1 MKEKCEVKLLPKAK
15 EDFLHHID
23 FIAEDKPLAAEKMAN
38 RFEKAFE
45 TLSENPQAGRQP
57 REERL
62 RLLGYRYL
70 IIGSYLVFYRIQE
83 NKIFIYRIFHGAQ
96 DYLSVL
102 LME

>member
-1 MKEKCEVKLLPKAK
+1 MKEKCEVKLLPKAQ

-23 FIAEDKPLAAEKMAN
+23 FIAKDKPLAAEKMAD
-38 RFEKAFE
+38 RFEEAFE
-45 TLSENPQAGRQP
+45 ILSKNPQAGRQP

-70 IIGSYLVFYRIQE
+70 IISSYLIFYRIQG
-83 NKIFIYRIFHGAQ
+83 NKIYIYRIFHGAQ
-96 DYLSVL
+96 DYLKVL

>member
-1 MKEKCEVKLLPKAK
+1 MKRKCEVNLLPKAQ

-23 FIAEDKPLAAEKMAN
+23 FIAEDKPSAAEKTAK
-38 RFEKAFE
+38 RFEDAFE
-45 TLSENPQAGRQP
+45 ILSENPQAGRQP

-70 IIGSYLVFYRIQE
+70 IIGSYLIFYRIQE
-83 NKIFIYRIFHGAQ
+83 NKIYIYRIFHGAQ
-96 DYLSVL
+96 DYLKVL